1 MAQRGERGGKKKKT
15 SAHVLALAAHTNER
29 ALLILNAQML
39 AGRAVQHLERI
50 LVGVHHGPARNLV
63 RVRLI
68 HAHLPR
74 SSTVSERE
82 RERERERAV
91 PLPPPLIRQ
100 I

>member
-1 MAQRGERGGKKKKT
+1 MAQRRKRGWKRKKKKT
-15 SAHVLALAAHTNER
+15 SAHVFALAANTNER

-74 SSTVSERE
+74 
-82 RERERERAV
+82 
-91 PLPPPLIRQ
+91 
-100 I
+100 